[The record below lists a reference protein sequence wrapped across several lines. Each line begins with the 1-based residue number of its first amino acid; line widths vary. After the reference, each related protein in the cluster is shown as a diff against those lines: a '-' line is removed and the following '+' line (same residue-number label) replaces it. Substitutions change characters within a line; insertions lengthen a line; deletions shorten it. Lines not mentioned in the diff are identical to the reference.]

1 MAFGRRGETQIASA
15 ADDRLGTLQLPEEW
29 RVMVGKGNT
38 RVDELVGE
46 YDQERQRL
54 VGLML
59 DGEQVFFDKLN
70 EIKSDIETEI
80 GAEKVNL

>member
-1 MAFGRRGETQIASA
+1 MASA

-29 RVMVGKGNT
+29 RAMVGKGDA
-38 RVDELVGE
+38 RVDKLVGE

-59 DGEQVFFDKLN
+59 DGEQMFFDKLDQIKA
-70 EIKSDIETEI
+70 EIEAAI
-80 GAEKVNL
+80 GAEKVD